1 MTRTIDAIHR
11 ADNPENVGRALIE
24 PLYRLFDE
32 RNSAAPATTE
42 PDDGNASA
50 LAPLA
55 AIGLV
60 ALLMLWAVINPML

>member
-1 MTRTIDAIHR
+1 MTHTSKIVGRDQ
-11 ADNPENVGRALIE
+11 ADNVGRTLIE
-24 PLYRLFDE
+24 PLYRLFDQ
-32 RNSAAPATTE
+32 RSAAAAAATK
-42 PDDGNASA
+42 PDDSNANA

>member
-1 MTRTIDAIHR
+1 MTRTIDALHR
-11 ADNPENVGRALIE
+11 ADHPDNAGSALIE

-32 RNSAAPATTE
+32 RNSAAATE
-42 PDDGNASA
+42 PDSGNAGA

>member
-1 MTRTIDAIHR
+1 MTHTSKIVGRDQ
-11 ADNPENVGRALIE
+11 ADNVGRTLIE
-24 PLYRLFDE
+24 PLYLLFGQ
-32 RNSAAPATTE
+32 RSAAAAAATK
-42 PDDGNASA
+42 PDDSNASA